1 MYAFC
6 TFLLQLAPSVLS
18 VVLYLRLDEKVQ
30 EHQDTLDNRVKV
42 LLLENA
48 EKQKGINEEIVLKYD
63 KRTTLLKDKLALL
76 EKEVEYLDGVDR
88 RIRVLITVSVVMGTS
103 LCSIL
108 WLLKR

>member
-6 TFLLQLAPSVLS
+6 TFLLQLAPSVIS

-30 EHQDTLDNRVKV
+30 VHQETLDTRVKV
-42 LLLENA
+42 FFMENA
-48 EKQKGINEEIVLKYD
+48 EKQKVLNDEIVLKYD

-76 EKEVEYLDGVDR
+76 EKEVEYLDGVDHR
-88 RIRVLITVSVVMGTS
+88 MRTLITVSVVMGTS
-103 LCSIL
+103 LCSVL